1 VIAAGRQRRF
11 KVRRAAG
18 VAVWVAILAGTL
30 FALCDAGPAR
40 ADGDPAS
47 DELIA
52 QNVFYPYSSSVSQQ
66 AQRRLDA
73 KVTTAHRDGLFLKIA
88 LISRP
93 SDLGSITALYGSPQR
108 YAQFLDTELSLNRKI
123 PLMVV
128 MRAGFGTEGL
138 PAKLQR
144 AVLDTRPPASATGAA
159 LTAAATS
166 AVSKFDALLA
176 SGDVGR
182 PSASRSSS
190 APTRLILLLAL
201 ILAALVVGG
210 LLLVSRVLSSSRA
223 NE

>member
-1 VIAAGRQRRF
+1 MIVARRQRNCRI
-11 KVRRAAG
+11 RRTGRAA
-18 VAVWVAILAGTL
+18 ACLAILAGAL
-30 FALCDAGPAR
+30 FVLCNPGPAR

-52 QNVFYPYSSSVSQQ
+52 QNVFYPYSSPVSQH
-66 AQRRLDA
+66 AQRRLNA

-144 AVLDTRPPASATGAA
+144 AVLDTHPPASGSGTA
-159 LTAAATS
+159 LTAAASS

-176 SGDVGR
+176 TGHIGR
-182 PSASRSSS
+182 TSERSSS
-190 APTRLILLLAL
+190 GEHARMILLLAL
-201 ILAALVVGG
+201 ILAALIVGG
-210 LLLVSRVLSSSRA
+210 LLVAARVFFPPA
-223 NE
+223 V